1 MLRAIGFITLLC
13 LLGAQDVDLST
24 PKAAARSLFL
34 AVERGDEPALREM
47 FFVADPD
54 DATQRELVAAYAHLI
69 IQGKR
74 LSDAGSKKFPGAADA
89 LAQGIVSAEELK
101 RVDEAKVEETGDT
114 AKLTL
119 DGRMREMRFRRTGNQ
134 WRLVVAETENATEKN
149 LSEQIELVRE
159 FAGAIGETVDEI
171 DAGKFATVQ
180 EAEVALQSKA
190 NAVMMRA
197 VKANPP
203 ATSAAPQAPPV
214 TTTAPASAPI
224 RD

>member
-1 MLRAIGFITLLC
+1 MLLC

-24 PKAAARSLFL
+24 PKSAARSLFL
-34 AVERGDEPALREM
+34 AVERGDEAALREM
-47 FFVADPD
+47 FFVADPA
-54 DATQRELVAAYAHLI
+54 DATQRDLVAAYAHLI

-74 LSDAGSKKFPGAADA
+74 LSDAGSRKFPGAADA

-101 RVDEAKVEETGDT
+101 RVDGAKVEESGDT

-134 WRLVVAETENATEKN
+134 WRLVVAETDTASDKN

-159 FAGAIGETVDEI
+159 FAAAIGETADEI
-171 DAGKFATVQ
+171 DAGKYATVQ
-180 EAEVALQSKA
+180 EAELALQSKA
-190 NAVMMRA
+190 NAVMMRT

-203 ATSAAPQAPPV
+203 ATGAAPPAPAVP
-214 TTTAPASAPI
+214 TTAPASAPV
-224 RD
+224 RE